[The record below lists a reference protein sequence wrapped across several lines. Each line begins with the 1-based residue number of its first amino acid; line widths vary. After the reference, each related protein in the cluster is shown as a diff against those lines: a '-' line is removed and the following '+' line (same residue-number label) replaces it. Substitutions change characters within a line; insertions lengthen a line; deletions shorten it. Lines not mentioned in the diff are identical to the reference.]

1 MWDAVENFSLHFNHP
16 DNGAEA
22 MAKISPSDMTTQW
35 FRDIAENLEDTFY
48 SFDYGTAHFC
58 VLNTN
63 DMYPMTEAQRNWI
76 INDLTASDAQ
86 WKILLTHR
94 APYSAGKNINKP
106 DTVLLREMLI
116 EIVDQTDVD
125 LVLSGHDHM
134 YMRTKQVKGDAVC
147 EDTQYVTE
155 VYNGVETTFALNP
168 DGTIYALPSTA
179 GTKRYGVNDS
189 AMDPI
194 FDCADVYSTTR
205 SEKDEEGNETN
216 PNAGGCFA
224 GITIDGNKL
233 IYDAYV
239 LSDVDEANPDQEQ
252 VITKIDEYAIKK
264 TASNEDVEDTY
275 LPTDP
280 VGTIDQTIA
289 NFIVAIQSLIV
300 TYIKMLLGGIL

>member
-1 MWDAVENFSLHFNHP
+1 
-16 DNGAEA
+16 
-22 MAKISPSDMTTQW
+22 
-35 FRDIAENLEDTFY
+35 
-48 SFDYGTAHFC
+48 
-58 VLNTN
+58 
-63 DMYPMTEAQRNWI
+63 MTEAQRNWI

-86 WKILLTHR
+86 WKILMTHR

-106 DTVLLREMLI
+106 DKVLLREVLI
-116 EIVDQTDVD
+116 DIVDKTDVD

-147 EDTQYVTE
+147 EDTKFVTE
-155 VYNGVETTFALNP
+155 VYNGVETTFAVNP

-233 IYDAYV
+233 IYNAYV
-239 LSDVDEANPDQEQ
+239 LSDIDEENPDKEQ
-252 VITKIDEYAIKK
+252 VITEIDSYAIKK
-264 TASNEDVEDTY
+264 TQKSENIEDTH

-280 VGTIDQTIA
+280 LGTIDKTIA
-289 NFIVAIQSLIV
+289 NFIVAIPSLIV
-300 TYIKMLLGGIL
+300 TYIKMLIGGLL